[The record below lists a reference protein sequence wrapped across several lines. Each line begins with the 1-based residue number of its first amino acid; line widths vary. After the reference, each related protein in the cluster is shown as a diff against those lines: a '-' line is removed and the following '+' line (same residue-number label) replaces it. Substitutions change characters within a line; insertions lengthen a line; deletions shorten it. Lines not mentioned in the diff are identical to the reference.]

1 MFKHANKSHTNKY
14 LTASLGLNVILLFVL
29 FALVNCYIVFRN
41 DARTI
46 SVPKNRVVVEK
57 AAAKEVDQSFVFY
70 SPDRSKKIYLE
81 KEYDRGIQRFV
92 RQTVVLEDIARGE
105 KKILKESKLTPE
117 QALET
122 YTPDGCKVE
131 NGVQICCNS
140 KTDFNQFEPR
150 SWTSNDMVLV
160 DEIADNYECAGAVV
174 TPTLY
179 SSRGEEYLSAA
190 QKKQLDFTVPKV
202 LHSSG
207 FEGDSFQVASV
218 CPVGTT
224 SDVDLILKKN
234 MFGGYS
240 IARLSADGR
249 VISQYLQTLENP
261 NILDDLKDCEL
272 VGSSKW
278 LKKYFAPK
286 SISITSQMSVGN
298 VK

>member
-1 MFKHANKSHTNKY
+1 MLKHANKSHTNKY

-46 SVPKNRVVVEK
+46 SAPKTRAVVAPV
-57 AAAKEVDQSFVFY
+57 AKEVDQSFVFY
-70 SPDRSKKIYLE
+70 SPDRSKKVYLE

-92 RQTVVLEDIARGE
+92 RQAVVLEDMATGE
-105 KKILKESKLTPE
+105 KKVLKEARMTPE

-131 NGVQICCNS
+131 NGAQICCNS

-150 SWTSNDMVLV
+150 AWTSNDMVLV
-160 DEIADNYECAGAVV
+160 DEIADNYECAGAVA

-179 SSRGEEYLSAA
+179 NNRGEEYLSTA

-218 CPVGTT
+218 CLVGTS

-249 VISQYLQTLENP
+249 VVSQYLQTLENP
-261 NILDDLKDCEL
+261 NILEDIKDCEL

-286 SISITSQMSVGN
+286 SISITSQMSAGAQGQ
-298 VK
+298 